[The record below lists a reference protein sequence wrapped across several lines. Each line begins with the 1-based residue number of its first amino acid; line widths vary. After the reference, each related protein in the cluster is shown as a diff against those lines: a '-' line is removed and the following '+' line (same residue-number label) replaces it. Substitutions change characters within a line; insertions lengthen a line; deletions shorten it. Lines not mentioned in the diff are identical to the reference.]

1 MSFAIIARMKK
12 PTDLNSK
19 VFIQLPTQTDTQHAL
34 VYIN

>member
-12 PTDLNSK
+12 PTDLKQQSVHSVTN
-19 VFIQLPTQTDTQHAL
+19 TDTPHAL